1 MSADK
6 FLKAGPQEIGRVG
19 DLNACRQMGW
29 ARIPTYYYDFST
41 HSLPF
46 VDETEFNTRFGPN
59 IHVFQSDQPAT
70 NQQTNAAVG
79 SGVNTIFLACAVGVV
94 AIGEGESFAIHGA
107 TVPAPAAGATVA
119 QPTVAGEL
127 DGCGEYCGVVRG
139 VQPETSGK
147 ATLWW
152 GGPTWRFIEKFFQAY
167 RLQVKIQRRY
177 LIVDESL
184 LDVGMTPLPPE
195 FIGASDSRIPTAP
208 FIRQVNDTLR
218 EKEATFRFLSAN
230 SGLESLA
237 ASCGSS
243 DSCYL
248 PPPLAGVTYG
258 HPRIIG
264 LANRIYPL
272 CQPILFLPGMRFDV
286 LFESVRGACESA
298 LRATSIASALSPDL
312 GYSGTALGSGTGET
326 LNVPGGCISLGVV
339 MKGIELQPQAAVQY
353 FGEMLTPGATLT
365 QMYNDLA
372 GVQGLMQRVAAG
384 GGSIGR
390 KPSGEPIS
398 AEEYVKHAQGVL
410 AARPQEIT
418 IPRSDAP

>member
-1 MSADK
+1 MATER
-6 FLKAGPQEIGRVG
+6 LLGTPQEIGRVG
-19 DLNACRQMGW
+19 DLEACRKMGW
-29 ARIPTYYYDFST
+29 ARIPTYYYDFTT

-46 VDETEFNTRFGPN
+46 VDEDEFNSRFGPN
-59 IHVFQSDQPAT
+59 IPVFVTDRAVA

-94 AIGEGESFAIHGA
+94 AIGEGEAFAIHGA
-107 TVPAPAAGATVA
+107 TVAAPDAENPSEIPVI
-119 QPTVAGEL
+119 AGEL
-127 DGCGEYCGVVRG
+127 DACEDYCGVVRG
-139 VQPETSGK
+139 TQPESQNA

-195 FIGASDSRIPTAP
+195 FIGAGDSRIPTMP
-208 FIRQVNDTLR
+208 FIRQVNDTLT
-218 EKEATFRFLSAN
+218 EKDASFRFVTAN
-230 SGLESLA
+230 TGLESLS

-243 DSCYL
+243 DSCCL

-298 LRATSIASALSPDL
+298 LKATSIAAQQTPDA
-312 GYSGTALGSGTGET
+312 GFTSNKIGFGCGTVYTI
-326 LNVPGGCISLGVV
+326 PGGCISLGVV

-353 FGEMLTPGATLT
+353 FGEYLTPGATLT
-365 QMYNDLA
+365 QMYGELS
-372 GVQGLMQRVAAG
+372 GVQALLSKVGAMPGTIAQRP
-384 GGSIGR
+384 IGEFVEHTR
-390 KPSGEPIS
+390 
-398 AEEYVKHAQGVL
+398 GVL
-410 AARPQEIT
+410 SAQPMQIQ
-418 IPRSDAP
+418 IPRSETP